1 MNREQLR
8 DIKLSAEQV
17 KRVMALYGQSIK
29 HQSNKIKELEA
40 DNKRLSNEIENIDNQ
55 TFSDNSKISELESE
69 RDYLNQEL
77 KRHKEVIKNYE
88 LDKAIL
94 KNVSRDMY
102 DPDDIFKLLDKD
114 RFKVDSETGE
124 IVNLD
129 EVLQEVREDKAYLFK
144 T

>member
-40 DNKRLSNEIENIDNQ
+40 DNKKLSNEIENIDNQ

-77 KRHKEVIKNYE
+77 KRHKEVIKEYE

>member
-29 HQSNKIKELEA
+29 QQSNKIKEIEA
-40 DNKRLSNEIENIDNQ
+40 DNKRLSNEIGNIVNQ

-77 KRHKEVIKNYE
+77 KRHKEVIKDYE

-102 DPDDIFKLLDKD
+102 DPDDVFKVIDKD
-114 RFKVDSETGE
+114 RFKINSETGE
-124 IVNLD
+124 VVNLD

>member
-8 DIKLSAEQV
+8 DIKLSAGQV

-29 HQSNKIKELEA
+29 QQSNKIKEIEA

-77 KRHKEVIKNYE
+77 KRHKEVIKDYE

-144 T
+144 I

>member
-29 HQSNKIKELEA
+29 QQSNKIKELEA
-40 DNKRLSNEIENIDNQ
+40 DNEMLSNKINDIDNQ
-55 TFSDNSKISELESE
+55 TSNDDKRVLELESE

-77 KRHKEVIKNYE
+77 IRHKDLINECE

-94 KNVSRDMY
+94 KNVARDMH
-102 DPDDIFKLLDKD
+102 DPGDIFKVLDRS
-114 RFKVDSETGE
+114 RFKFNSETGE
-124 IVNLD
+124 IINLD
-129 EVLQEVREDKAYLFK
+129 EVLEELREQKKYLFK
-144 T
+144 A